1 MLSGQNLRIL
11 YRDRELTA
19 NLSQATE
26 HVVVLEER
34 EVHDFTRKNEAK
46 LSELEKQFH
55 AKIVLRGNELKIIG
69 TEEEVAYAARM
80 IKEILEVQRQG
91 GRLTEHEFRH
101 AVRQASSRGEPREG
115 SETESEEKQGY
126 DRPLSEI
133 FLDGIALPL
142 KRRRLSPLTRGQK
155 RYIEEIRKKDIV
167 FGIGPA
173 GTGKTYLA
181 VAMAVS
187 SLMAG
192 KVSRIILCRP
202 AVEAGER
209 LGFLPGDLREKL
221 DPYVRPLYDALYEMM
236 EAEKIQRALET
247 GVIEIAPLAFMRGRT
262 LNNSFV
268 ILDEAQNT
276 TPEQMKMFLTR
287 LGFESRAIITGDIT
301 QIDLPNQGNSGLVQ
315 VQNVLRNLRE
325 EIGFVYFDREDV
337 VRHELVMKIVRA
349 YETFE
354 KTRKPRGDGEEEG

>member
-1 MLSGQNLRIL
+1 MNQVVEQILTLRQ
-11 YRDRELTA
+11 E
-19 NLSQATE
+19 E
-26 HVVVLEER
+26 VV
-34 EVHDFTRKNEAK
+34 DFSRRNEAK
-46 LSELEKQFH
+46 LIELEKRFH
-55 AKIVLRGNELKIIG
+55 AKFVLRGNQLKIIG
-69 TEEEVAYAARM
+69 SEEDVAIANEGVS
-80 IKEILEVQRQG
+80 EILDVQRQG
-91 GRLTEHEFRH
+91 GGLTPQQFRQ
-101 AVRQASSRGEPREG
+101 AVRQRAARPSGQEGGAEGPEPLG
-115 SETESEEKQGY
+115 GKGAGY

-133 FLDGIALPL
+133 LLDEIPVPL
-142 KRRRLSPLTRGQK
+142 KRRRLSPITPGQK

-187 SLMAG
+187 ALLAG
-192 KVSRIILCRP
+192 RVSRIILCRP

-236 EAEKIQRALET
+236 EAEKIRQALDT

-268 ILDEAQNT
+268 ILDEGQNT

-287 LGFESRAIITGDIT
+287 LGFESKAVVTGDIT
-301 QIDLPNQGNSGLVQ
+301 QIDLPHARNSGLVQ
-315 VQNVLRNLRE
+315 VRQVLKDIDD
-325 EIGFVYFDREDV
+325 IGFVYFNEQDV
-337 VRHELVMKIVRA
+337 VRHELVMRIVRA
-349 YETFE
+349 YEAHGAASERE
-354 KTRKPRGDGEEEG
+354 KGPE